1 VDYDAAGAV
10 SIRVA
15 SLAPPVTVTVTIT
28 VTVAVAA
35 ATPPGLLKLAAALL
49 RLAAVHT
56 VAANGLTQIFFGP
69 VDTLLAVVARPG
81 ARRAAHQQQDCQDGN
96 QLKILPT
103 ISLTIHQVLLDNH
116 VFGIRWVDAGI
127 SIQGP
132 FQLDTTSFMMPILP
146 FF

>member
-1 VDYDAAGAV
+1 MDYDAAGAV

-15 SLAPPVTVTVTIT
+15 SLAPPVTVTIT

-81 ARRAAHQQQDCQDGN
+81 ARCAAHQQ
-96 QLKILPT
+96 
-103 ISLTIHQVLLDNH
+103 
-116 VFGIRWVDAGI
+116 
-127 SIQGP
+127 
-132 FQLDTTSFMMPILP
+132 
-146 FF
+146 